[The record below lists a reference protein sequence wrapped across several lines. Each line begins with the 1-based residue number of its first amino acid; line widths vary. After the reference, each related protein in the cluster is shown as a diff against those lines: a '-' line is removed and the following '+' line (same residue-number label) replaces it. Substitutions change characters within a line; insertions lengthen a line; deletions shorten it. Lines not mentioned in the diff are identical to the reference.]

1 MGTIGIRR
9 VYDPSPKGTY
19 RILVDRVWPRGLSKD
34 AAAVDLWL
42 KEVAP
47 STELRTWF
55 GHDAE
60 RFEEFA
66 RRYRD
71 ELEDSEAFTEL
82 AAAVKDHAKVELVYS
97 ARDEEHNQAIVLRDL
112 IRRPGAARATTPSR
126 GASAARGSAAP
137 EPGSAP

>member
-9 VYDPSPKGTY
+9 VYEGSPKGTY

-34 AAAVDLWL
+34 DAAVDLWL

-55 GHDAE
+55 GHDPG
-60 RFEEFA
+60 RFEEFE

-71 ELEDSEAFTEL
+71 ELAGSDAL
-82 AAAVKDHAKVELVYS
+82 AALADAAKGHDAVELVYG
-97 ARDEEHNQAIVLRDL
+97 ARDEEHNQAVVLRKL
-112 IRRPGAARATTPSR
+112 LAQRVR
-126 GASAARGSAAP
+126 
-137 EPGSAP
+137 